1 MSNKNPVE
9 LYNKFPTENQ
19 QIYFSVKDRMTTP
32 SYPMHWHNYI
42 EVLYIIE
49 GTNVARCN
57 NDVFEVVEDSFCI
70 INSNELHQNISG
82 LRRYAFIL
90 FNPTIFNKNDII
102 LNRIVTDAYLSEI
115 MKKMIAE
122 CNKDE
127 FSDFNI
133 QGYALL
139 LITHLYRNYAYKT
152 VDSDN
157 RDSYSQKLINLNNCI
172 KYIHNNYN
180 KNISL
185 QDVANIENLNKY
197 YFCNIFKEFTGQT
210 FKEYHNKLRITKAI
224 ELLCTTNLPIIEIAF
239 LCGYNDSN
247 YFTRK
252 FRQITG
258 KTPNA
263 IRRELKE
270 NKTTEF
276 Y

>member
-1 MSNKNPVE
+1 
-9 LYNKFPTENQ
+9 
-19 QIYFSVKDRMTTP
+19 
-32 SYPMHWHNYI
+32 
-42 EVLYIIE
+42 
-49 GTNVARCN
+49 
-57 NDVFEVVEDSFCI
+57 
-70 INSNELHQNISG
+70 
-82 LRRYAFIL
+82 
-90 FNPTIFNKNDII
+90 
-102 LNRIVTDAYLSEI
+102 
-115 MKKMIAE
+115 MIAE

-157 RDSYSQKLINLNNCI
+157 RDNYSQKLINLNNCI

-224 ELLCTTNLPIIEIAF
+224 EFFVPQIYQSSKLPFCAATTIRIILHASF
-239 LCGYNDSN
+239 A
-247 YFTRK
+247 R
-252 FRQITG
+252 
-258 KTPNA
+258 
-263 IRRELKE
+263 
-270 NKTTEF
+270 
-276 Y
+276 

>member
-9 LYNKFPTENQ
+9 LYNEFPRENQ
-19 QIYFSVKDRMTTP
+19 QIYFSVKDKMTTP

-49 GTNVARCN
+49 GTNVARCD
-57 NDVFEVVEDSFCI
+57 NDVFEVVEDSFCV

-82 LRRYAFIL
+82 LRCYAFIL

-102 LNRIVTDAYLSEI
+102 LKRIVKDAYLSEI
-115 MKKMIAE
+115 MQKMISE
-122 CNKDE
+122 YDKDE

-152 VDSDN
+152 IDKDN
-157 RDSYSQKLINLNNCI
+157 CENYSQKLIKLNNCI

-180 KNISL
+180 KDISL
-185 QDVANIENLNKY
+185 QDVANMENLNKY
-197 YFCNIFKEFTGQT
+197 YFCNIFKKFTGQT
-210 FKEYHNKLRITKAI
+210 FKEYQNKLRITKAI
-224 ELLCTTNLPIIEIAF
+224 ELLSTTDMSITEIAF

-247 YFTRK
+247 YFSRK
-252 FRQITG
+252 FHQITG
-258 KTPNA
+258 KTPVA
-263 IRRELKE
+263 TREELK
-270 NKTTEF
+270 NHN
-276 Y
+276 